1 MYCSNC
7 GCSSAKE
14 VVLFSSVAIDCW
26 ACNLNDEIRKRL
38 LDASESFTITLPTAI
53 HSVPVIIK
61 VPDHSGDIRFTVYGH
76 ND

>member
-26 ACNLNDEIRKRL
+26 ACNLNAEVRRRL
-38 LDASESFTITLPTAI
+38 LDASESFTITLP
-53 HSVPVIIK
+53 VPEPKLSYPYTIYYDWVEK
-61 VPDHSGDIRFTVYGH
+61 
-76 ND
+76 